1 MISLLGGLEG
11 EATRELDTTSKWIVE
26 TTLTLDRREVEEVI
40 RQELK
45 ARTTQVEL
53 LHPSCFCLIGQREA
67 TQGEVVLLLYEAA
80 GLVGGFAVG
89 YILVLSHIT
98 SLLPAVIEHTFVCV
112 ILRVSPFYS

>member
-11 EATRELDTTSKWIVE
+11 EASGELDTTSKGVVE
-26 TTLTLDRREVEEVI
+26 TTLTLDRGEVEEVI

-53 LHPSCFCLIGQREA
+53 LHPSSFRLISQREA
-67 TQGEVVLLLYEAA
+67 TQGEVVLLLHEAA

-89 YILVLSHIT
+89 DILVLSHIT
-98 SLLPAVIEHTFVCV
+98 SLLPAVIKHAYVCV
-112 ILRVSPFYS
+112 VLRVSPFYS